1 MTAKPTPVARALMLP
16 IVFYRRFISPLFGPV
31 CRYQPSC
38 STYAIVALRRHGAL
52 RGGWL
57 AVRRIARCHPFH
69 AGGYDPV
76 PPRRGEAPSDL
87 TPSQGGTVIGE
98 H

>member
-38 STYAIVALRRHGAL
+38 STYAIVALRRTAL
-52 RGGWL
+52 YAADGWPYAASPAATRFTPEGTTPYPRARAKRHL
-57 AVRRIARCHPFH
+57 TSRRTRA
-69 AGGYDPV
+69 
-76 PPRRGEAPSDL
+76 AP
-87 TPSQGGTVIGE
+87 
-98 H
+98 